1 MISRGQIYVSVLIR
15 FLLFCGLVLTV
26 GGCGV
31 AIRGIQE
38 GAVVVK
44 NSEVFHQGRH
54 GALTSQEKDWAKIAW
69 KYFQNNLSW
78 ATGLVNS
85 VDDYPTATMWH
96 VGDGLAAL
104 VAARELEI
112 IDDIEFDARLSSLL
126 QFLNTMPLFRGKVP
140 NTAYHTGNGQMIH
153 HDNTPGETGWSAV
166 DLGRALVWLRI
177 VREHYPRFS
186 EYIDRVILRWN
197 FCDVIDSDGAL
208 YGATVEG
215 DKVRKYEAGQSGYEK
230 YIALGFQTWG
240 WTTDRASRGKPSDSE
255 RIFDVEVLRAAN
267 DMREEKGDGKPAPV
281 VTLPYVLDGLE
292 FNWDT
297 VDDSWSLDSM
307 HTDPVRADLA
317 QRIYTVQERRYAQ
330 KKIFTARTDHKMSG
344 APYFVYDS
352 IFAGGYA
359 WNTISDEG
367 KHLPGAALVS
377 SRAGFGMWALW
388 KTNYTDELLPLV
400 SSLFDANKGWLEGRF
415 ELTGGYERTVTAT
428 TNAIVLESLLYKVM
442 GKLYKLAAKDGYYQ
456 VILNDEFTHP
466 GRCLPLDQTRTS
478 KTDGEA
484 ANQ

>member
-1 MISRGQIYVSVLIR
+1 
-15 FLLFCGLVLTV
+15 
-26 GGCGV
+26 
-31 AIRGIQE
+31 
-38 GAVVVK
+38 
-44 NSEVFHQGRH
+44 
-54 GALTSQEKDWAKIAW
+54 
-69 KYFQNNLSW
+69 
-78 ATGLVNS
+78 
-85 VDDYPTATMWH
+85 
-96 VGDGLAAL
+96 
-104 VAARELEI
+104 
-112 IDDIEFDARLSSLL
+112 
-126 QFLNTMPLFRGKVP
+126 
-140 NTAYHTGNGQMIH
+140 
-153 HDNTPGETGWSAV
+153 
-166 DLGRALVWLRI
+166 
-177 VREHYPRFS
+177 
-186 EYIDRVILRWN
+186 
-197 FCDVIDSDGAL
+197 
-208 YGATVEG
+208 
-215 DKVRKYEAGQSGYEK
+215 
-230 YIALGFQTWG
+230 
-240 WTTDRASRGKPSDSE
+240 
-255 RIFDVEVLRAAN
+255 
-267 DMREEKGDGKPAPV
+267 
-281 VTLPYVLDGLE
+281 
-292 FNWDT
+292 
-297 VDDSWSLDSM
+297 M

-344 APYFVYDS
+344 SPYFVYDS

-484 ANQ
+484 AN